1 MHIIANRIAI
11 DDNKL
16 LESKHLLAKVARWI
30 QGDHG
35 WTFSYATSLM
45 HVTTPNTTDAFEAVA
60 SLHMILKPII

>member
-1 MHIIANRIAI
+1 MHIIANHI

-16 LESKHLLAKVARWI
+16 LESKHFAKVARWI

-35 WTFSYATSLM
+35 WTFNYATSLM